1 MKVVSVA
8 TSDSRAYYS
17 ILSRLKMTNLRFV
30 SLTPTQARTQRRGSV
45 ITTSR
50 EKEFFG
56 GASIAIEELDE
67 NPLIMEGQILSK
79 LSRKDSRVL
88 LVGID
93 PGSRI
98 GVVVFY
104 GDSKLG
110 SFTVESLDELRSRLA
125 SAVHRIPSERVT
137 VKIGDGAPRLSKGI
151 MQMIRDDLPEVLIEL
166 VDERGTTTSK
176 SESDG
181 LTRDQGAAAKIA
193 RRKGVLLV
201 SSRRKTP

>member
-30 SLTPTQARTQRRGSV
+30 SLTPTQARMQRREPV
-45 ITTSR
+45 ITTKR

-56 GASIAIEELDE
+56 ASIVIEELDD

-79 LSRKDSRVL
+79 ISNRNDRTL

-110 SFTVESLDELRSRLA
+110 SFTVESLDDLRSRLMG
-125 SAVHRIPSERVT
+125 AVKRIPSPEAM
-137 VKIGDGAPRLSKGI
+137 VKIGDGAPRLSKEI
-151 MQMIRDDLPEVLIEL
+151 ARMIRNDMPEVLIEL
-166 VDERGTTTSK
+166 VDERGTTKSR

-181 LTRDQGAAAKIA
+181 LTKDQRAAVKIA
-193 RRKGVLLV
+193 RRKGVLFA
-201 SSRRKTP
+201 SSRQKSS